1 MLNDMVKKRGKRA
14 QRLEKKREIEEEGE
28 FEELRRLVRGRS
40 SVTVPEDM
48 GMTGLRDCP
57 LPGSIPSPLSSE
69 PLPGR
74 DLLDGIIHNINS
86 FHDSLP
92 SNDAQ
97 RKMLEKTQFRG
108 SAQELYFKNS
118 VDEGVNAFNFVAGAI
133 RSGVCVDC
141 HSTEFVTTTDSDYVC
156 KECGICATTRSMAV
170 KETREKLP
178 DYMKEEQ
185 KNRRE
190 KNLEWIPPR
199 LRKA

>member
-1 MLNDMVKKRGKRA
+1 VHICWGGVRVRAKGRKGEREAMLNDMVKKRGKRA

-74 DLLDGIIHNINS
+74 DLLDGIIH
-86 FHDSLP
+86 
-92 SNDAQ
+92 
-97 RKMLEKTQFRG
+97 
-108 SAQELYFKNS
+108 NS